1 MEINNKLLVTIGDKT
16 IMEMVYIA
24 STQTQHLFSRPEDI
38 VYPPNEAVLWGENGI
53 GTTSF
58 ISIKKEHNFIQLDQN
73 TWTLDIEKIDK
84 HEL

>member
-1 MEINNKLLVTIGDKT
+1 METNNKLLVTIGDKT

-38 VYPPNEAVLWGENGI
+38 VHSRNEAVLWGEEI
-53 GTTSF
+53 GTKSF
-58 ISIKKEHNFIQLDQN
+58 IPIRKEHDFIQLDET